1 MAGTGNLILKRGV
14 NMPYDKTQDSG
25 GTETTPVLLKGM
37 PAAQIIGSVWGLTSS
52 DNAIL
57 PGYAL
62 DNYPNRL
69 WIGTDEYAKD
79 NPTYGGGAE
88 AFDDIGLSVEPYTG
102 ETAPTHPTIN
112 ETRPIWMGAEIRAY
126 TPLFEDTSNGS
137 VGSTGP
143 YVVLKADWDRP
154 SDYVLATQKAISR
167 MPLRYYSNA
176 TVDPAGPPTAYT
188 PYIEFSGWNGST
200 DGALAR
206 STQYLFPSTDAP
218 TIGHVLK
225 ISSVTAGT
233 VPGAQ
238 IVKLQWASAGSATGT
253 MSNFVISADTGTDQ
267 TVDDAETIEFA
278 GGTGIDTVASDT
290 NTITFN
296 LDLSELTTEGSPA
309 VGDFLSGVDVSASNV
324 TRNFTIGTAL
334 GVLGGDIS
342 VNTSTGSATVS
353 ATNVKAAATTDNTT
367 VLALLDNANTTAQSV
382 KYDADLTYDATS
394 NTLSVTNLSATTI
407 TGTVSTATNANN
419 INISSTNANN
429 SDTTTYLT
437 LVAAD
442 STGNQA
448 LHIDSS
454 RLTYN
459 ALTQNLIVGSSSL
472 TQGKLST
479 KTIDTT
485 EITRSNNTLYL
496 WTAGGSGVVIGDSA
510 TPVSTDDS
518 TKPVLSVDYRTQSG
532 TNRSFVSINGGDLY
546 LGRKAIPTSGPT
558 YTPVNI
564 IFDGTTL
571 DATNRTTL
579 TAAEPSAA
587 RTVTIPDATG
597 TVVLKDG
604 SNNIGAGIINNLVVG
619 GNLTVSGTTTTV
631 NTETVTIDDN
641 IIVLNNNEASTPTQ
655 NAGIEVERG
664 TSNNVSLLWS
674 ESSDK
679 WSATRINSDVSTY
692 PNTFYPMV
700 IADSSSALH
709 AAGTEGSAASGEV
722 TFNGTISGTNL
733 TTTSVTGKLTP
744 GMYIFG
750 SGITAGTSIVSQTS
764 GTPEGAGVYVISA
777 SHTIG
782 TAQAFTAESG
792 RLGQQYIHTAS
803 IKYLDV
809 KNLVMSGSWTLNAII
824 TSNLDLK
831 DGGLKLPY
839 VNGIFHVSSGNDLAG
854 LPEGHIAYDIQ
865 TNKALLNIG
874 SLTTTTVDNP
884 DVSSGTVTQIPIV
897 TESQTQTLSNKTLT
911 LPKIND
917 TSSNHTYTFAVNELT
932 ADRTVTLPLLAVN
945 DTFVFEAHSQ
955 TLTNKTIDNIKASAA
970 GATTSLHSEVT
981 TGSIAIGAGVTSG
994 SITLGGA
1001 TGFGGTINL
1010 ANGANTTGTKTINIG
1025 TSGGSSG
1032 STKVTIGSC
1041 SSGHTSSIVEIGCP
1055 SSTTKKVFIQNKELV
1070 FGTNGGTNQVTLA
1083 PVAITVSSPTHSFPD
1098 VASGNLVV
1106 ASTTNFNTSGYLLT
1120 GGGTTTPSVYT
1131 DPENVVVGGV
1141 YFRNETTGSGA
1152 TRYPIAFF
1160 ASQLSTDNPS
1170 TFGALSP
1177 DNVKTTGYLKTH
1189 WSTAE
1194 DQGLYYAP
1202 GDTTTGTQPSVNGG
1216 TLYAGFFAGY
1226 LDCGEY

>member
-604 SNNIGAGIINNLVVG
+604 SNNIGAGIINDLVVG
-619 GNLTVSGTTTTV
+619 GNLTVSGTTTTI
-631 NTETVTIDDN
+631 NTETVSIEDN
-641 IIVLNNNEASTPTQ
+641 IILLNSNVTTTPTDS
-655 NAGIEVERG
+655 GVEIERG
-664 TSNNVSLLWS
+664 TTLDNVQMTWDESSKHWHANIVDKNNVFGGGATVVIGHYPIIVGDNTDPST
-674 ESSDK
+674 ETKYASSP
-679 WSATRINSDVSTY
+679 SGA
-692 PNTFYPMV
+692 P
-700 IADSSSALH
+700 
-709 AAGTEGSAASGEV
+709 AGT
-722 TFNGTISGTNL
+722 
-733 TTTSVTGKLTP
+733 
-744 GMYIFG
+744 
-750 SGITAGTSIVSQTS
+750 Q
-764 GTPEGAGVYVISA
+764 YV
-777 SHTIG
+777 HT
-782 TAQAFTAESG
+782 
-792 RLGQQYIHTAS
+792 
-803 IKYLDV
+803 LDV
-809 KNLVMSGSWTLNAII
+809 KNLVMSGTWTLGANI
-824 TSNLDLK
+824 TTDVDLSS
-831 DGGLKLPY
+831 GGLVLPHTSDVAAETDETQEGRIY
-839 VNGIFHVSSGNDLAG
+839 WEIDIDRVTVGTGGGYVTLVDETSSQTLSGKTLTAPKIVSGGFIADANGNEQIIFNTTSSAINEFTITNAASGSSPTLSATGGGTNIDINLIPKGSGSVVISSDLAVNGSTSA
-854 LPEGHIAYDIQ
+854 DI
-865 TNKALLNIG
+865 
-874 SLTTTTVDNP
+874 TTTTNAATLFNSTATT
-884 DVSSGTVTQIPIV
+884 VSIGGAATTALNLGYSGTSAGSTTNIS
-897 TESQTQTLSNKTLT
+897 TG
-911 LPKIND
+911 
-917 TSSNHTYTFAVNELT
+917 AV
-932 ADRTVTLPLLAVN
+932 
-945 DTFVFEAHSQ
+945 
-955 TLTNKTIDNIKASAA
+955 
-970 GATTSLHSEVT
+970 
-981 TGSIAIGAGVTSG
+981 
-994 SITLGGA
+994 
-1001 TGFGGTINL
+1001 
-1010 ANGANTTGTKTINIG
+1010 TTGTKTINIG
-1025 TSGGSSG
+1025 TGAAAGTSTTTINVGGGSG
-1032 STKVTIGSC
+1032 TTNTTC
-1041 SSGHTSSIVEIGCP
+1041 SVLLGCP
-1055 SSTTKKVFIQNKELV
+1055 SAVTSNVYVASNRLV
-1070 FGTNGGTNQVTLA
+1070 FSASATPSTANRVVLTGANTTTASVVHTLPNVDTGNVVIANNGGT
-1083 PVAITVSSPTHSFPD
+1083 
-1098 VASGNLVV
+1098 
-1106 ASTTNFNTSGYLLT
+1106 FNTSGYLLT
-1120 GGGTTTPSVYT
+1120 GGGGITPSAYT

-1170 TFGALSP
+1170 TFTALSE
-1177 DNVKTTGYLKTH
+1177 NVKTTGYLKTH

-1202 GDTTTGTQPSVNGG
+1202 GEIATGTQPSVNGG